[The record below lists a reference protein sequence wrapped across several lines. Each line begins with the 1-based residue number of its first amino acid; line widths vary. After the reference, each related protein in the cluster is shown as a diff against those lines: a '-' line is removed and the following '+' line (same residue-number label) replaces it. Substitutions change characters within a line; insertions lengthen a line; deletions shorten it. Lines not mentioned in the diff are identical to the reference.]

1 MSWQIDIC
9 IFELTKNIIMYIDF
23 KITTWERIR
32 IKDESL
38 KDEIVAAL
46 KSGEITSA
54 DDVFELDNDAYKEDL
69 YYVEEQMTVEDNDG
83 FSTIEAYDDEC
94 NLLYQNGIS

>member
-1 MSWQIDIC
+1 
-9 IFELTKNIIMYIDF
+9 MYIDF

-94 NLLYQNGIS
+94 NLLYKNGI

>member
-1 MSWQIDIC
+1 
-9 IFELTKNIIMYIDF
+9 MYIDF

-54 DDVFELDNDAYKEDL
+54 DDVFELDNDAYREAL

-83 FSTIEAYDDEC
+83 FSTIEAYEDEYT
-94 NLLYQNGIS
+94 LLYKNGL

>member
-1 MSWQIDIC
+1 
-9 IFELTKNIIMYIDF
+9 MYIDF

-94 NLLYQNGIS
+94 NLLYQNGI

>member
-1 MSWQIDIC
+1 
-9 IFELTKNIIMYIDF
+9 MYIDF
-23 KITTWERIR
+23 KITTWERIH
-32 IKDESL
+32 IEDESL
-38 KDEIVAAL
+38 KDKIVAAL

-54 DDVFELDNDAYKEDL
+54 DDVYELDNDAYKEDL

-94 NLLYQNGIS
+94 NLLYKNGI